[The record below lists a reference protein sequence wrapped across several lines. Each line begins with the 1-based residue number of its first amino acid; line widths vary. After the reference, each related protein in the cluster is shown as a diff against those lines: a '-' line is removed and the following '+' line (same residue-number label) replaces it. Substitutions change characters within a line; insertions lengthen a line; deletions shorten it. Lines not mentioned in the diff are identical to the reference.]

1 MNLSPEQSSRASIKN
16 IILNFGFLMA
26 MLSIVLQVISY
37 VMDAHIDRPW
47 WLSIFQMAIT
57 IGVVVFGIR
66 AYKKDNNGFLSL
78 RDALKIGIG
87 ISLIAAIIIS
97 IYNYIFMT
105 FIEPDLIEKTLD
117 FTRMQL
123 EKNDQFSDDQVE
135 MSLKMTEKFM
145 SPWIINA
152 ISILGALFFGFIIS
166 LITGLALRRTPD
178 QFHH

>member
-1 MNLSPEQSSRASIKN
+1 MNQPIEHSSKSSIRK

-26 MLSIVLQVISY
+26 MLSIILQVISY
-37 VMDAHIDRPW
+37 VLDSHIDRPW
-47 WLSIFQMAIT
+47 WLSVFQMAIT

-87 ISLIAAIIIS
+87 ISLIAAIIVAIF
-97 IYNYIFMT
+97 NYIFMT

-117 FTRMQL
+117 FTRMKL
-123 EKNDQFSDDQVE
+123 EENGQMSNEQIE
-135 MSLKMTEKFM
+135 MSLNMTRKFM
-145 SPWIINA
+145 APWIISA

-178 QFHH
+178 QFQ